1 MTETPH
7 PQQRPQR
14 SPEEIVQRQM
24 AMLRDQKRNLDKQLS
39 ALGSQNEKL
48 VRLLNAS
55 RQEIVTLKKTLAAE
69 AEPPATFATILQV
82 NHGRQPV
89 GEATGDGPVVT
100 GPTVDVLAA
109 GRRMRVALSPLVS
122 LGACE
127 PGLGVLLNEN
137 YVVVALLDYERTGE
151 VATVKEVVDHDRVL
165 TVGRSD
171 EERVLL
177 LSGRLRRERPKPGDA
192 VTVDHRTGFALEPV
206 ARTDVEQLV
215 LEEVPDVSY
224 SDVGGLGPQIE
235 AIRDA
240 VELPHIHPEIFR
252 EHGLHPPK
260 GILLY
265 GPPGNGKT
273 LIAKAVARS
282 LAERSAAKAGRSRAE
297 GYFLNI
303 KGPELLDKY
312 VGETERQIRSIFA
325 NAREQAARGVPVVV
339 FFDEMDSLFRVRGS
353 GLSSD
358 VETTIVPQLLTEID
372 GVEKLDNVMV
382 VGATNR
388 EDMIDPAVLRPGRLD
403 VKIRIDRPDREG
415 AREIFSLYVT
425 EDLPLRED
433 DVARAGSRAVAAE
446 ELVRAAVER
455 MYAREPD
462 TEFLT
467 ITHKD
472 GSRETLY
479 FADYASGAVIRNVV
493 DRAKKQ
499 AIKTLLTSGRRGL
512 TAAHLVSAVDEEFH
526 EQQDL
531 PNTGDAEDWARLTGR
546 RADTFQDVRIVRHTP
561 AQGDDSTQGALA
573 PAPSAASSDADSTGS
588 DAGSG
593 TGSAAGSADS
603 SAAGSATGAGA
614 LRGGAR

>member
-1 MTETPH
+1 MTEPRH
-7 PQQRPQR
+7 ESGSAAPQRPATD
-14 SPEEIVQRQM
+14 PVQRQVNL
-24 AMLRDQKRNLDKQLS
+24 LRDQKRNLDKQAA
-39 ALGSQNEKL
+39 ALASQNEKL

-55 RQEIVTLKKTLAAE
+55 RQEIVGLKKTLAAE
-69 AEPPATFATILQV
+69 AEPPATYAVVLQV

-100 GPTVDVLAA
+100 GPTLDVLAA
-109 GRRMRVALSPLVS
+109 GRRMRVAVSPLVS
-122 LGACE
+122 FGACE

-137 YVVVALLDYERTGE
+137 YVVVALLEYERTGE

-206 ARTDVEQLV
+206 TRTDVEQLV

-224 SDVGGLGPQIE
+224 TDIGGLGPQIE

-240 VELPHIHPEIFR
+240 VELPHVHPEIFR
-252 EHGLHPPK
+252 EHGLRPPK

-282 LAERSAAKAGRSRAE
+282 LAERSAARAGRSRPE

-372 GVEKLDNVMV
+372 GVEQLDNVMV

-415 AREIFSLYVT
+415 AREIFSLYLT
-425 EDLPLRED
+425 PELPLRDE
-433 DVARAGSRAVAAE
+433 DVARAGSRALAAE
-446 ELVRAAVER
+446 ELVAAAVQR
-455 MYAREPD
+455 MYAREPE

-467 ITHKD
+467 IGYRNGT
-472 GSRETLY
+472 SEALY
-479 FADYASGAVIRNVV
+479 FSDYASGAVIRNVV

-499 AIKTLLTSGRRGL
+499 AIKTLLTTGRRGI
-512 TAAHLVSAVDEEFH
+512 TAEHLVAAVDEEFH

-531 PNTGDAEDWARLTGR
+531 PDTEDSEDWARLTGR
-546 RADTFQDVRIVRHTP
+546 RGDTIDSVHMASHRPQGEAGPGATP
-561 AQGDDSTQGALA
+561 
-573 PAPSAASSDADSTGS
+573 
-588 DAGSG
+588 
-593 TGSAAGSADS
+593 
-603 SAAGSATGAGA
+603 
-614 LRGGAR
+614 

>member
-1 MTETPH
+1 M
-7 PQQRPQR
+7 
-14 SPEEIVQRQM
+14 
-24 AMLRDQKRNLDKQLS
+24 
-39 ALGSQNEKL
+39 
-48 VRLLNAS
+48 
-55 RQEIVTLKKTLAAE
+55 
-69 AEPPATFATILQV
+69 
-82 NHGRQPV
+82 
-89 GEATGDGPVVT
+89 
-100 GPTVDVLAA
+100 
-109 GRRMRVALSPLVS
+109 
-122 LGACE
+122 
-127 PGLGVLLNEN
+127 
-137 YVVVALLDYERTGE
+137 
-151 VATVKEVVDHDRVL
+151 
-165 TVGRSD
+165 
-171 EERVLL
+171 
-177 LSGRLRRERPKPGDA
+177 
-192 VTVDHRTGFALEPV
+192 
-206 ARTDVEQLV
+206 
-215 LEEVPDVSY
+215 
-224 SDVGGLGPQIE
+224 
-235 AIRDA
+235 
-240 VELPHIHPEIFR
+240 
-252 EHGLHPPK
+252 
-260 GILLY
+260 
-265 GPPGNGKT
+265 
-273 LIAKAVARS
+273 
-282 LAERSAAKAGRSRAE
+282 
-297 GYFLNI
+297 
-303 KGPELLDKY
+303 
-312 VGETERQIRSIFA
+312 
-325 NAREQAARGVPVVV
+325 PVVV

-433 DVARAGSRAVAAE
+433 DVARAGSRAAAAE

-499 AIKTLLTSGRRGL
+499 AIKTLLTTGRRGL
-512 TAAHLVSAVDEEFH
+512 TAEHLVSAVDEEFH

-561 AQGDDSTQGALA
+561 AQGEATEQGALA
-573 PAPSAASSDADSTGS
+573 AAPSAASSATHTTGS
-588 DAGSG
+588 NAGSG
-593 TGSAAGSADS
+593 TGPAAGSTDGSAAGSVT
-603 SAAGSATGAGA
+603 GSGD

>member
-325 NAREQAARGVPVVV
+325 NAREKAARGVPVVV

-433 DVARAGSRAVAAE
+433 DVARAGSRAAAAE

-499 AIKTLLTSGRRGL
+499 AIKTLLTTGRRGL
-512 TAAHLVSAVDEEFH
+512 TAEHLVSAVDEEFH

-561 AQGDDSTQGALA
+561 AQGEATEQGALA
-573 PAPSAASSDADSTGS
+573 AAPSAASSATHTTGS
-588 DAGSG
+588 NAGSG
-593 TGSAAGSADS
+593 TGPAAGSTDGSAAGSVT
-603 SAAGSATGAGA
+603 GSGD

>member
-192 VTVDHRTGFALEPV
+192 LTVDHRTGFALEPV

-433 DVARAGSRAVAAE
+433 DVARAGSRAAAAE

-499 AIKTLLTSGRRGL
+499 AIKTLLTTGRRGL
-512 TAAHLVSAVDEEFH
+512 TAEHLVSAVDEEFH

-561 AQGDDSTQGALA
+561 AQGEATEQGALA
-573 PAPSAASSDADSTGS
+573 AAPSAASSATHTTGS
-588 DAGSG
+588 NAGSG
-593 TGSAAGSADS
+593 TGPAAGSTDGSAAGSVT
-603 SAAGSATGAGA
+603 GSGD